1 MNLNNSKM
9 KIGDQVKISRYTR
22 DPAKQQGNIGT
33 VIGIYP
39 EDEMTTIVRVEF
51 VTDKGEKFSS
61 LYDMDCLIPVSEDD
75 LDD

>member
-1 MNLNNSKM
+1 M
-9 KIGDQVKISRYTR
+9 KIGDQVKISRYTT

-51 VTDKGEKFSS
+51 VTDKGEKFST
-61 LYDMDCLIPVSEDD
+61 LYDMDCLIPVSEDELED
-75 LDD
+75 

>member
-1 MNLNNSKM
+1 M
-9 KIGDQVKISRYTR
+9 KIGDQVKISQYTT

-33 VIGIYP
+33 VIEIYP

-51 VTDKGEKFSS
+51 VTDKGEKFSA
-61 LYDMDCLIPVSEDD
+61 LYDMDCLIPVSEDE

>member
-1 MNLNNSKM
+1 MNLNNTKM
-9 KIGDQVKISRYTR
+9 KIGDQVKISRYTT

-51 VTDKGEKFSS
+51 VTDKGEKFSA

>member
-1 MNLNNSKM
+1 M
-9 KIGDQVKISRYTR
+9 KIGDQVKISRYTT

-39 EDEMTTIVRVEF
+39 EDEMTTIVRVKF
-51 VTDKGEKFSS
+51 VTDKGEKFSA

>member
-1 MNLNNSKM
+1 M
-9 KIGDQVKISRYTR
+9 KIGDQVKISRYTT
-22 DPAKQQGNIGT
+22 DPAKQQGNVGT

-51 VTDKGEKFSS
+51 VTDKGEKFSA

>member
-1 MNLNNSKM
+1 MNLNNTKM
-9 KIGDQVKISRYTR
+9 KIGDQVKISRYTT

-51 VTDKGEKFSS
+51 VTDKGEKFSA
-61 LYDMDCLIPVSEDD
+61 LYDMDCLILVSEDD